1 MNQMLYMQMVEQ
13 HREQLLREAEMARVA
28 GQVEKQQKHDG
39 MFDADIFS
47 GFARRVSLLFPFHV
61 GTRMMSTETVTLAE
75 SECALRTTLAL
86 MHENGVISD
95 YDERFVQQ
103 FTQTFEQEL
112 ARQGE
117 MSRDVVA
124 AHA

>member
-1 MNQMLYMQMVEQ
+1 M
-13 HREQLLREAEMARVA
+13 
-28 GQVEKQQKHDG
+28 
-39 MFDADIFS
+39 
-47 GFARRVSLLFPFHV
+47 
-61 GTRMMSTETVTLAE
+61 VTLAE
-75 SECALRTTLAL
+75 SECALRATLAL
-86 MHENGVISD
+86 MHKDGVISD